1 MTAGGR
7 KLLEEKIVLAGITVF
22 GYYGV
27 SSMEREVGQKLEM
40 DVEFWSDF
48 TKACVTDTLEDTINY
63 ERVYA
68 KVMETVEKNRFNL
81 LETLADAICREILGN
96 FPVSK
101 IKTTIRK
108 LTLPF
113 PNNLNHVAVVVERE
127 A

>member
-1 MTAGGR
+1 
-7 KLLEEKIVLAGITVF
+7 
-22 GYYGV
+22 V
-27 SSMEREVGQKLEM
+27 SPVEREVGQKLEM

-48 TKACVTDTLEDTINY
+48 TKACVTDALEDTVNY

-68 KVMETVEKNRFNL
+68 KVMETVESNRFNL

-96 FPVSK
+96 FSVSR
-101 IKTTIRK
+101 IKVSIRK

-113 PNNLNHVAVVVERE
+113 PNNLEHVAVVVERE

>member
-1 MTAGGR
+1 
-7 KLLEEKIVLAGITVF
+7 LLEEKIVLKGITVF

-27 SSMEREVGQKLEM
+27 SSMEREVGQKLEI

-48 TKACVTDTLEDTINY
+48 TKACVTDSLEDTINY

-68 KVMETVEKNRFNL
+68 RVMETVEENRFNL
-81 LETLADAICREILGN
+81 LETLADSISTGLLKK
-96 FPVSK
+96 FPATKV
-101 IKTTIRK
+101 KTTIRK

-113 PNNLNHVAVVVERE
+113 PNSMSHVAVIVERQ

>member
-1 MTAGGR
+1 M
-7 KLLEEKIVLAGITVF
+7 LEEKAILKGITVF

-27 SSMEREVGQKLEM
+27 SPMEREVGQKLEI
-40 DVEFWSDF
+40 DVEYFSDF
-48 TKACVTDTLEDTINY
+48 TKACVTDSLEDTVNY
-63 ERVYA
+63 ERVYS

-81 LETLADAICREILGN
+81 LETLADAICNEILRS
-96 FPVSK
+96 FSITR

-113 PNNLNHVAVVVERE
+113 PNNLDHVEIIVERK

>member
-27 SSMEREVGQKLEM
+27 SHMEREVGQKLEM

-48 TKACVTDTLEDTINY
+48 TKACVTDALEDTINY

-68 KVMETVEKNRFNL
+68 KVMETVEKNTFNL

-101 IKTTIRK
+101 VKTTINK
-108 LTLPF
+108 LNLPF
-113 PNNLNHVAVVVERE
+113 PNSLDHVAVVVERE
-127 A
+127 D